1 MKTITHTVNY
11 EVNVFTGALLTITIT
26 SLVGVVLIIIVAWC
40 LLKIR

>member
-11 EVNVFTGALLTITIT
+11 KVNVFTGALLTIT